1 METSEDQ
8 NCFEDTLTR
17 YLKKKLRKPEEKQPD
32 IPQYSL
38 IKYFLYDKRYN
49 LFV

>member
-17 YLKKKLRKPEEKQPD
+17 YLRKKLGKPEEKQPY
-32 IPQYSL
+32 IPQFSL
-38 IKYFLYDKRYN
+38 IKNF
-49 LFV
+49 FA